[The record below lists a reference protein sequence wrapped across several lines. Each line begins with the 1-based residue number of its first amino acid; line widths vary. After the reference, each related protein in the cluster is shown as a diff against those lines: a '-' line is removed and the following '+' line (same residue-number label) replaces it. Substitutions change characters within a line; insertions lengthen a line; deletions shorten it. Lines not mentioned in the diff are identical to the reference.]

1 MKGHGT
7 KFGPKKEKAI
17 AALLS
22 QRNVDEAART
32 VGVSPATLR
41 RWQKLPEFKA
51 AFLEACRA
59 ANSQSTAR
67 LQQGTSAAAST
78 LLKIMLDPNAPAA
91 TRVRAAA
98 YVLEYAAKAIELEDI
113 EVRVTELERAEQEAK
128 FGPTRQER

>member
-113 EVRVTELERAEQEAK
+113 EVRVTELERAEREAK

>member
-78 LLKIMLDPNAPAA
+78 LLKTMLDPNAPAA

>member
-1 MKGHGT
+1 M
-7 KFGPKKEKAI
+7 
-17 AALLS
+17 LS

-32 VGVSPATLR
+32 VGVGPATLR

-51 AFLEACRA
+51 AFVEACRA

-113 EVRVTELERAEQEAK
+113 EVRVTELERAEREAK